1 MFFILKK
8 KFYLFLV
15 ILINFVVIACS
26 KDQDYDKS
34 KAVLAYVQDN
44 SLEID
49 IKLQN
54 NDIVLPKTKPNNS
67 FLGSLSIF
75 SPRMGET

>member
-49 IKLQN
+49 IKLHQ
-54 NDIVLPKTKPNNS
+54 
-67 FLGSLSIF
+67 
-75 SPRMGET
+75 